1 MGHSPATC
9 AGGAGRRQASSSGS
23 LRTCLRSSG
32 ASHTRRSERPILS
45 SVTASPPPR
54 RYDSDPTDPLWQLI
68 EPLLPPPAS
77 AGRPEKAPAPRDR
90 QRHPV
95 LSPAGPRLRA
105 APRALRGD
113 GQGGHDRFDDAP
125 VGHHSLMIGS
135 QTRSQAQFAAESSA
149 SPAPGLP
156 PPDQAGGG
164 EARGWPRQADLP
176 AAGYLAPGDTLLN
189 DTRC

>member
-68 EPLLPPPAS
+68 EPLVGVVQPAT
-77 AGRPEKAPAPRDR
+77 AQDDVDDLAAR
-90 QRHPV
+90 V
-95 LSPAGPRLRA
+95 LSPGGQRWPAAATAARSVATAGQSDRSHTGA
-105 APRALRGD
+105 AEGKPSR
-113 GQGGHDRFDDAP
+113 
-125 VGHHSLMIGS
+125 S
-135 QTRSQAQFAAESSA
+135 TRSAVLTVWCERRRWISDTFSETRSC
-149 SPAPGLP
+149 LP
-156 PPDQAGGG
+156 GGG
-164 EARGWPRQADLP
+164 Q
-176 AAGYLAPGDTLLN
+176 LLQHRWQGN
-189 DTRC
+189 GPYSAVRR